1 LEAIQR
7 GSRLARRTRI
17 KQQAIA
23 SAVVQ
28 LKTTCVVA
36 SGSAAR
42 AIPLH
47 SKGLRI
53 GLLGG
58 SFNPPHDAHRAISL
72 FAMKRL
78 KLDRVWWLVTPGNP
92 LKEGG
97 GLRDLEQRTEA
108 ARRMA
113 RDPRIDVSCLESVI
127 GTRYTVDTINYL
139 SRRLSGLRLVW
150 IMGADNLAQFHRWQ
164 NWRRIA
170 SEVPIAVIDRP
181 PQSFRA
187 LAAPAAQA
195 MARYRLPENQADQ
208 LADRRAPAWVFLTG
222 MKLNLSSTGLRNPD
236 GSWKSP
242 DGSWKSK

>member
-1 LEAIQR
+1 M
-7 GSRLARRTRI
+7 
-17 KQQAIA
+17 
-23 SAVVQ
+23 
-28 LKTTCVVA
+28 
-36 SGSAAR
+36 
-42 AIPLH
+42 
-47 SKGLRI
+47 RI

-58 SFNPPHDAHRAISL
+58 SFNPPHVAHRAISL
-72 FAMKRL
+72 FAIKRL

-92 LKEGG
+92 LKEHGA
-97 GLRDLEQRTEA
+97 LRDLDARTEA

-113 RDPRIDVSCLESVI
+113 DDPRIDVSRLESVI
-127 GTRYTVDTINYL
+127 GTRYTVDTITYL
-139 SRRLSGLRLVW
+139 RRRASGLRFVW
-150 IMGADNLAQFHRWQ
+150 IMGADNLAQFHRWE

-195 MARYRLPENQADQ
+195 LARYRLPENQAAR

-236 GSWKSP
+236 GSWRTK
-242 DGSWKSK
+242 K